1 MAFFYVP
8 NGVHLPDWFP
18 KETGP
23 NFNLPYTLEP
33 LAHYKDELLVITG
46 LAQHNADALGDGS
59 GDHARSMATFLT
71 GTHPLKTDGAG
82 IRVGVS
88 VDQVAAQ
95 KLGRDTRLPS
105 LELGI
110 ERGAASGDCDSGYSC
125 AYSSNI
131 SWRSANTPMAKEINP
146 SLIFDRLFGSA
157 TTANISPAERRKREL
172 YKKSVLDLILTDA
185 QSLRGRLGVNDRRK
199 IDEYLTAV
207 REVEERIGQTKT
219 AAKSLPASGVTR
231 PQGVP
236 EDLGEH
242 IRLVFDLIA
251 PFSAMSPVSARSC
264 MPTRRV
270 IAAIRH

>member
-18 KETGP
+18 KESGP
-23 NFNLPYTLEP
+23 NFNLPYTLLP
-33 LAHYKDELLVITG
+33 LAPYKDELLVISG
-46 LAQHNADALGDGS
+46 LAQHNADALGDGT

-82 IRVGVS
+82 IRAGVS

-95 KLGRDTRLPS
+95 RLDRDTRLPS

-146 SLIFDRLFGSA
+146 CA
-157 TTANISPAERRKREL
+157 
-172 YKKSVLDLILTDA
+172 DL
-185 QSLRGRLGVNDRRK
+185 
-199 IDEYLTAV
+199 
-207 REVEERIGQTKT
+207 
-219 AAKSLPASGVTR
+219 
-231 PQGVP
+231 
-236 EDLGEH
+236 
-242 IRLVFDLIA
+242 
-251 PFSAMSPVSARSC
+251 
-264 MPTRRV
+264 
-270 IAAIRH
+270 